1 MEPRYKNKKPSNI
14 VYSGAMTAATALIN
28 LDAMSEKAMPSPPR
42 GPGRVLF
49 EDFLAPRGITSLQ
62 FGSRLDFS
70 QREMDALL
78 SGDTRVDAPLAR
90 KFAEILGTSVDFWLH
105 LQAKADSYEARQQN
119 TEPPRLVLDKT
130 GIPNPFNL
138 LK

>member
-1 MEPRYKNKKPSNI
+1 MTVAAAFVNLGVMNKK
-14 VYSGAMTAATALIN
+14 ATQ
-28 LDAMSEKAMPSPPR
+28 PPPR
-42 GPGRVLF
+42 GPGRILF
-49 EDFLAPRGITSLQ
+49 EDFLAPRGITPLQ
-62 FGSRLDFS
+62 FGSRLDFA
-70 QREMDALL
+70 RRDMDALL
-78 SGDTRVDAPLAR
+78 SGDKRVDAELAR

-105 LQAKADSYEARQQN
+105 LQAQADSYEARQQN